1 MSNVKA
7 SILIFSAQKVPKVRS
22 DLLSYFIHM
31 IFNVIGSFVVKQT
44 LAKLFVEFLFF
55 QIFFSFFYAKKWT
68 PRHQN

>member
-1 MSNVKA
+1 MSNVKS

-55 QIFFSFFYAKKWT
+55 QIIFSFFYAKNVH
-68 PRHQN
+68 RHQN